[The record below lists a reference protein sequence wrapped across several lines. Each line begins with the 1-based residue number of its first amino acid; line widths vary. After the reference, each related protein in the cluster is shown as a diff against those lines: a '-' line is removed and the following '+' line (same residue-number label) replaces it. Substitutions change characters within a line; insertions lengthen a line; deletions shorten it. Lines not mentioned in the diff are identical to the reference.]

1 MEILNEKEI
10 KEENQEK
17 LLSSIRDLAGSF
29 TASSR
34 ELRDQVA
41 AISENVEIMRSSQRS
56 DSDLNFDCILVS
68 GSSDA
73 DLKRVLLA
81 YQMASKLG
89 ARFIQLPM
97 ARVIDREI

>member
-1 MEILNEKEI
+1 MEILNEKEN
-10 KEENQEK
+10 KEETQEK

-68 GSSDA
+68 GSSGGWPEKGALGLSDG
-73 DLKRVLLA
+73 LKTRRA
-81 YQMASKLG
+81 
-89 ARFIQLPM
+89 I
-97 ARVIDREI
+97 